1 MGLVKQTATFARKE
15 RFSHVVL
22 GCTHLSEV
30 AALFEEEGLPV
41 YDPLAQILGNLKLD
55 NDEGFGANTQQLILH
70 ATGDYGDVVNYV
82 RRKAALLPEEVL
94 LDAD

>member
-1 MGLVKQTATFARKE
+1 VLKCLLQTLLKLCSRNDTQRAMGLVKQTATFARKE

-41 YDPLAQILGNLKLD
+41 YDPLAQYWGTLSLIMMRGLEQILSS
-55 NDEGFGANTQQLILH
+55 
-70 ATGDYGDVVNYV
+70 
-82 RRKAALLPEEVL
+82 
-94 LDAD
+94 